1 MASATRRIVITG
13 LGVINPLAANVADFY
28 ERLRAG
34 QGGIRLIQNFNTT
47 NLPTRFAGEI
57 ADFDAKNYIEK
68 KDRKSLRVMAR
79 GIQLAVSAA
88 QVALDDSKV
97 QKEKLDPTRFAVEF
111 GSGLLATE
119 LEEIG

>member
-1 MASATRRIVITG
+1 MASASRRIVITG
-13 LGVINPLAANVADFY
+13 MGVINPLGTSAPAFY
-28 ERLRAG
+28 ENLLAG
-34 QGGIRLIQNFNTT
+34 KGGIRLIQTFNTT

-57 ADFDAKNYIEK
+57 AAFDAKQYIEK

-97 QKEKLDPTRFAVEF
+97 QKAQLDPTR
-111 GSGLLATE
+111 
-119 LEEIG
+119 